1 MVLFPQV
8 FQQAG
13 LLLPVLIL
21 TLLTLTSALSSFLLV
36 SAMSMMP
43 GNGRFG
49 QRVEYSGIMR
59 HYLSRPLFF
68 LAFVFYQL
76 SLLTTNISLIVQ
88 SVQVMDFAI
97 AAAFGKSCLLP
108 QVSPRFAFTCPTAVD
123 YSAGGDTVF
132 GDGVLGLPLGFF
144 LTALAVVP
152 LACFNLDDNMIVQ
165 KGAFVSLLSI
175 VGVWAILFVR
185 HGLDMSYVPLVG
197 SGSGGFSSV
206 VGVSIFNFAFLTSIP
221 SWVNS
226 KSHTT
231 SIRSPIWSSLVIS
244 CSMFLVAGL
253 LCALSFTPW
262 TDSSTLLDKVYGLPA
277 TFAPFARVSF
287 YAFPIIANLTS
298 IPVNSIFQRLNLVEQ
313 GYHPV
318 LSTVIAVALPWLIAV
333 FLYAGSGYDE
343 LVTWSGVCVTSVVN
357 FIIPPTVYIVAK
369 RRWQR
374 EQAVEKERME
384 RAREAGGVE
393 VLAGRVLGESDEE
406 DGEEEEVEEEEEG
419 RVGQVGSLQYVGIL
433 DGIREA
439 AVCVQKTGGKMDEV
453 EDGKPGSDRM
463 WRVLPRRYARFE
475 LPLSAAVLLV
485 MTALCGFTFVINVQQ
500 AVQN

>member
-13 LLLPVLIL
+13 LVLPLLIL
-21 TLLTLTSALSSFLLV
+21 TLLTLTSAFSSFLLI
-36 SAMSMMP
+36 SSMSMMP
-43 GNGRFG
+43 GNARFAH
-49 QRVEYSGIMR
+49 RVEYSGVMR
-59 HYLSRPLFF
+59 HYLSRPLFL
-68 LAFVFYQL
+68 LAFTFYQL

-88 SVQVMDFAI
+88 SVQVADFAI
-97 AAAFGKSCLLP
+97 AAAVGRSCLLP
-108 QVSPRFAFTCPTAVD
+108 QVSPHFAFTCPPAVD

-144 LTALAVVP
+144 VTAVAVVP
-152 LACFNLDDNMIVQ
+152 LGCFNLDDNMIVQ

-175 VGVWAILFVR
+175 VVVWAILFVR
-185 HGLDMSYVPLVG
+185 HGLDLSFVPLVG

-226 KSHTT
+226 KSAVT

-244 CSMFLVAGL
+244 CAMFMVAGL

-262 TDSSTLLDKVYGLPA
+262 TDSSTLLDKVYALPA
-277 TFAPFARVSF
+277 SFGPLARFTF
-287 YAFPIIANLTS
+287 YCFPIVANLTS

-313 GYHPV
+313 GYHPL
-318 LSTVIAVALPWLIAV
+318 LSTLVAVALPWVIAV

-357 FIIPPTVYIVAK
+357 FIIPPAVYIVAR

-374 EQAVEKERME
+374 ERREEKERVE
-384 RAREAGGVE
+384 RASEAGGDE
-393 VLAGRVLGESDEE
+393 VLAGRVLMDGE
-406 DGEEEEVEEEEEG
+406 GEEE
-419 RVGQVGSLQYVGIL
+419 VGSIQRGGIL
-433 DGIREA
+433 NGAKLTVPAVSQADG
-439 AVCVQKTGGKMDEV
+439 VVEV
-453 EDGKPGSDRM
+453 VSSSSKQQWQSWNDRV
-463 WRVLPRRYARFE
+463 WRVLPKRYARVE
-475 LPLSAAVLLV
+475 LPLSVGVLL
-485 MTALCGFTFVINVQQ
+485 MMSALCGLTFIVNVQQ
-500 AVQN
+500 AVAK